1 MLILQMEFEKLWA
14 EPAALPYYEALFQGL
29 VILPFAIAWAMR
41 RYRPFVEWQAR
52 RGDWHVQRLHRESI
66 TPPAAGA

>member
-1 MLILQMEFEKLWA
+1 MLILQMDFVKNCWGG
-14 EPAALPYYEALFQGL
+14 PDPLPYVDALIQGL

-52 RGDWHVQRLHRESI
+52 RGDWHLRR
-66 TPPAAGA
+66 